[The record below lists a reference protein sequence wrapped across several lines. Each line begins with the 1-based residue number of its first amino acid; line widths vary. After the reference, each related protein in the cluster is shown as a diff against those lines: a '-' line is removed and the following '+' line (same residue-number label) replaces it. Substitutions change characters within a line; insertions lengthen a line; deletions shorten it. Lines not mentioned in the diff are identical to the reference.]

1 MGRSSGSRRSAWQ
14 GEVQTALE
22 AAGLSE
28 WAMSQENVEIVREAY
43 RVLAKGVDERAVTN
57 LVEAGLADPDGEID
71 FRTAYPDGQVLR
83 LAGVTEFFDTQ
94 PWGRSLR
101 FEAES
106 IKAAGTDRVLV
117 FVRVHGPAAVVGSRS
132 RAASPTS

>member
-1 MGRSSGSRRSAWQ
+1 
-14 GEVQTALE
+14 
-22 AAGLSE
+22 
-28 WAMSQENVEIVREAY
+28 MSQENVEIVREAY
-43 RVLAKGVDERAVTN
+43 RVLAKGVDERAASS

-83 LAGVTEFFDTQ
+83 LAGMTEFFDTQ

-117 FVRVHGPAAVVGSRS
+117 FVRVRGVGSGSGVEIEGRLAHLITI
-132 RAASPTS
+132 RENRLARTEVYTDRDKALKAAGLGE